1 MGIIKQGILGGFSG
15 KVGNVIGSSWRGI
28 SYMRAVAQ
36 STAKTRSA
44 AQSIQQERFA
54 CVVGFLQPITAYLRI
69 GYKGLKEHESPFNAA
84 MSYVIR
90 RAMTDNK
97 IDYSKV
103 LVSHGSLM
111 PVMEAKATESNGK
124 VVFTWTDNSGQG
136 DALATDLAMPLV
148 YNTVRKEAVF
158 STHAATRA
166 EGKTE
171 LNLPSRWAG
180 DKLVI
185 YLGVTSLDE
194 LTPANS
200 LYLSDATATGGDG
213 DSGSGSGDNTGG
225 DSGSSDGGG
234 VDDNPLG

>member
-1 MGIIKQGILGGFSG
+1 
-15 KVGNVIGSSWRGI
+15 
-28 SYMRAVAQ
+28 
-36 STAKTRSA
+36 
-44 AQSIQQERFA
+44 
-54 CVVGFLQPITAYLRI
+54 
-69 GYKGLKEHESPFNAA
+69 
-84 MSYVIR
+84 
-90 RAMTDNK
+90 
-97 IDYSKV
+97 
-103 LVSHGSLM
+103 
-111 PVMEAKATESNGK
+111 
-124 VVFTWTDNSGQG
+124 
-136 DALATDLAMPLV
+136 MPLV
-148 YNTVRKEAVF
+148 YNTVKKEAVF

-171 LNLPSRWAG
+171 LSLPSRWTG

-225 DSGSSDGGG
+225 DSGSGDGGG